1 MSYIYKIKN
10 NINEK
15 VYIGKT
21 NQTIIDRFIQHC
33 KDSARIDRSNR
44 PLYKA
49 MNKYGVKNFS
59 IEQIEECSPDVVNE
73 REKYWIEY
81 YNSFRSGYN
90 ATLGGD
96 GASYLDYNLIYNT
109 YQEVLSIAETARIVG
124 CSEGSVRLV
133 LKNYNISQEDIL
145 LNEKIKKGKV
155 VAMIDKITGQILK
168 TFINTH
174 EAGRYLGKTHQH
186 IQEVCQGKRKSAY
199 GYFWK
204 YLEK

>member
-59 IEQIEECSPDVVNE
+59 IEQIEECSLDIVNE

-109 YQEVLSIAETARIVG
+109 YKEVLSIAETARIIG
-124 CSEGSVRLV
+124 CSEDSVR
-133 LKNYNISQEDIL
+133 YIIE
-145 LNEKIKKGKV
+145 
-155 VAMIDKITGQILK
+155 
-168 TFINTH
+168 
-174 EAGRYLGKTHQH
+174 
-186 IQEVCQGKRKSAY
+186 
-199 GYFWK
+199 
-204 YLEK
+204 

>member
-59 IEQIEECSPDVVNE
+59 IEQIEECSLDIVNE

-109 YQEVLSIAETARIVG
+109 YKEVLSIAETARIIG
-124 CSEGSVRLV
+124 CSEDSVRLV
-133 LKNYNISQEDIL
+133 LKNYNIAQKDIL
-145 LNEKIKKGKV
+145 
-155 VAMIDKITGQILK
+155 
-168 TFINTH
+168 
-174 EAGRYLGKTHQH
+174 
-186 IQEVCQGKRKSAY
+186 
-199 GYFWK
+199 
-204 YLEK
+204 